1 VGAAELARSMINTW
15 PLVLERGVAALAHK
29 GERRSGDVP
38 VFAPSQRG
46 GLVAVIDGL
55 GHGDGAADAAEA
67 AARVLETWV
76 DEPPQR
82 LLERCHEELR
92 RTRGAVMTLAW
103 FDLGE
108 RTMQWT
114 GVGNVEA
121 RLVRAGAGTG
131 ARYDS
136 PVVLGGVVGYNLP
149 QVRMQTIA
157 LEPGDAVALATD
169 GVAADFSVSLESGVG
184 AQQLAER
191 VLDRHGK
198 GTDDALAVV
207 VRYLGPPADT

>member
-1 VGAAELARSMINTW
+1 MNVAW
-15 PLVLERGVAALAHK
+15 PQVLERGVAALAHE
-29 GERRSGDVP
+29 GERRSGDLA

-46 GLVAVIDGL
+46 GLVAAIDGL

-67 AARVLETWV
+67 AGRVLEAYV
-76 DEPPQR
+76 DDPPQR
-82 LLERCHEELR
+82 LLERCHEELQ

-103 FDLGE
+103 FDLTE

-121 RLVRAGAGTG
+121 RLLRAGEGPG
-131 ARYDS
+131 ARHDS

-149 QVRMQTIA
+149 AVRMQTIA
-157 LEPGDAVALATD
+157 VEPGDAVALATD
-169 GVAADFSVSLESGVG
+169 GIAADYSASLASGVP

-191 VLDRHGK
+191 VLERHGK

-207 VRYLGPPADT
+207 VRYLGPPAEG